1 MSKVHSKKSWRRKVG
16 KFATIETVERRGKTK
31 YRVWSRRK
39 ELTVNGKTFDNEKE
53 AEREAY
59 KINVAVA
66 AGQSLDE
73 SELHELKRIYSDIKV
88 KQVLGSKIILP
99 TGSLLGVRSEK
110 EVEFVDIVNHGI
122 PFLELVKEVNEKRVR
137 SGFCLLYTSP
147 SPRDATLSR
156 MPSSA

>member
-1 MSKVHSKKSWRRKVG
+1 MSKVHSKKSWRRRVG

-66 AGQSLDE
+66 DGLSLDE

-88 KQVLGSKIILP
+88 KQVDPNQNQKNAE
-99 TGSLLGVRSEK
+99 SES
-110 EVEFVDIVNHGI
+110 D
-122 PFLELVKEVNEKRVR
+122 
-137 SGFCLLYTSP
+137 
-147 SPRDATLSR
+147 
-156 MPSSA
+156 